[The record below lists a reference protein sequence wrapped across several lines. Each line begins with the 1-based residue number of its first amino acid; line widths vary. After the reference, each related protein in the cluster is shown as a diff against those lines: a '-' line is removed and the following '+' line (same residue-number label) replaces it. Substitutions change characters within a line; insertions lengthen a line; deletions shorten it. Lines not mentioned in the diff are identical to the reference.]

1 MLNWKSLGFGIVLAV
16 VLYFMF
22 YFYNLQFLA
31 ILSFIV
37 APLIGGYV
45 VGGNAKTGAIHG
57 AIIGFFGSMIAV
69 FSFSAMI
76 SYYSHLQIAL
86 GANLIV
92 AIVIFIFYGVIGA
105 VFGIAGASIKNRAMK
120 Q

>member
-1 MLNWKSLGFGIVLAV
+1 MLSWKSLGFGLVLAV

-45 VGGNAKTGAIHG
+45 VGGSTKTGAIHG

-69 FSFSAMI
+69 ISFDAMI
-76 SYYSHLQIAL
+76 SYFSHIPITL
-86 GANLIV
+86 GINLII
-92 AIVIFIFYGVIGA
+92 AIVIFVLYGVIGA
-105 VFGIAGASIKNRAMK
+105 VFGIVGASIKNRAMK
-120 Q
+120 E